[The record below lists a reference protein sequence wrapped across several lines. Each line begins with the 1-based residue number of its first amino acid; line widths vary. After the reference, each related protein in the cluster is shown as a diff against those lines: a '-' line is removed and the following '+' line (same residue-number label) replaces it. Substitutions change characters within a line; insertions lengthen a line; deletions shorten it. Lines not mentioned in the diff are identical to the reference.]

1 MRFLILSQFVYTLTM
16 FVYVLGRLTR
26 KSKSNRF
33 NLQRKGQIE
42 LVCDSQDRT
51 GGAPDRL
58 HTWTVICEIFVYKK
72 SLDQYCARSGGALD
86 RVVTASSGHPTATS
100 RGDDM
105 WRSGGARTRS
115 GSPLAWKNL
124 IRITEDA
131 PCIWSNGAPDRS
143 DATRDNIFL
152 ASFLWKEQTM
162 GALHAIKE
170 PSRRSPSLLQV
181 LQKHKLTPTLCH
193 NAF

>member
-1 MRFLILSQFVYTLTM
+1 MLE
-16 FVYVLGRLTR
+16 RLTR
-26 KSKSNRF
+26 KYKSNGF
-33 NLQRKGQIE
+33 NLQRKGQIG
-42 LVCDSQDRT
+42 LVCDSQDRS

-58 HTWTVICEIFVYKK
+58 HTWTTICDIFIYKK
-72 SLDQYCARSGGALD
+72 SLDQYCARPL
-86 RVVTASSGHPTATS
+86 VTASSGHPTTTS

-115 GSPLAWKNL
+115 SSPPAWKNL
-124 IRITEDA
+124 IRITEAA
-131 PCIWSNGAPDRS
+131 PYIWSNGASNRS

-152 ASFLWKEQTM
+152 ASFFYGRSNDY

-170 PSRRSPSLLQV
+170 TSRGPPSLLQV
-181 LQKHKLTPTLCH
+181 LQEHKLTPTLCH